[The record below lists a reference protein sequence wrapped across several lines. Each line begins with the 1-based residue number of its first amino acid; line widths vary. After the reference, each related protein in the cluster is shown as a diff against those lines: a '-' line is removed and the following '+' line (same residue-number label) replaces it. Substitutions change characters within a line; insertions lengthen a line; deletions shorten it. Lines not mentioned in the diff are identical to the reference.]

1 MGSIPRG
8 ATVEVR
14 CSGKGCPRKTWVKR
28 NAPSRLSL
36 TVFRNK
42 RLKVGATLE
51 VRILRDGMIGKVVRL
66 KIGKKRPAQTVLC
79 LAPGAPTRR
88 AAEAELRGGASAAP
102 DAQIIGPA

>member
-1 MGSIPRG
+1 MFTSLNVGSIPRG

-51 VRILRDGMIGKVVRL
+51 VRILRDGMIAKVVRL
-66 KIGKKRPAQTVLC
+66 KIGKKRPVQTVLC
-79 LAPGAPTRR
+79 LAPNTTTPRR
-88 AAEAELRGGASAAP
+88 C
-102 DAQIIGPA
+102 